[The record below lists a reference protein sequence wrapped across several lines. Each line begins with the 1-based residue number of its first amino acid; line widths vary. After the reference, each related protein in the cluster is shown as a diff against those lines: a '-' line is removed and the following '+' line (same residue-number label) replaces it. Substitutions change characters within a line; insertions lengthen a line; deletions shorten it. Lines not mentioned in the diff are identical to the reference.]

1 MASQKSCQASAA
13 KASRRDIRRSARRD
27 FQLKNRLRWSYSRG
41 PLQSSSSSIPNP
53 TPLGES
59 KPTRIGCRH
68 SQDVELK
75 TLAYAAE
82 SARTLSVV
90 GVKVSVDFDTER
102 IYRHQ
107 NQRAVAT
114 SDLRDNWSLLFD
126 PDGTSCR
133 LEALFRRDQRI
144 GTQRWTHARH
154 TIDFIS
160 LF

>member
-27 FQLKNRLRWSYSRG
+27 FQLKKSTAVVLLPGS
-41 PLQSSSSSIPNP
+41 
-53 TPLGES
+53 T
-59 KPTRIGCRH
+59 
-68 SQDVELK
+68 
-75 TLAYAAE
+75 
-82 SARTLSVV
+82 SVLI
-90 GVKVSVDFDTER
+90 KLDTEPHTVGR
-102 IYRHQ
+102 IKTYQDWMQAFSRRRAEDASLRSGVGPRAERCRREGLCRFRDG
-107 NQRAVAT
+107 NQRTVAT

>member
-27 FQLKNRLRWSYSRG
+27 FQLKKSTAVVPLTG
-41 PLQSSSSSIPNP
+41 PTSVLIKLDTEP
-53 TPLGES
+53 PLGES

-107 NQRAVAT
+107 NQRTVAT